1 MPFDSTTPAPPP
13 PLWAHDIRPPCHYR
27 SGVGATLDRTD
38 ELWAAIDGY
47 DDEAAEAALVG
58 MIAELS
64 LSDVVLHVVLPFL
77 HQLGKRWEE
86 GTLSVAHEHFASNL
100 MRRQLWTL
108 NAQPTTKVWPE
119 SGPVVL
125 LACPPGERHDLV
137 LLCFSLL
144 LGETGARA
152 RYLGGDTP
160 MSAIMAAARRSR
172 ADAVVLATTRGTA
185 LAAHASAVTR
195 LALEHQ
201 VFIAGRGATQDVA
214 QSMRAHLLPHDPVA
228 AVGFLVAV
236 LQR

>member
-1 MPFDSTTPAPPP
+1 MGDTLERSES
-13 PLWAHDIRPPCHYR
+13 LW
-27 SGVGATLDRTD
+27 S
-38 ELWAAIDGY
+38 AIDAY
-47 DDEAAEAALVG
+47 DGEAAEATLVA

-64 LSDVVLHVVLPFL
+64 LGDSITQVVLPFL
-77 HQLGKRWEE
+77 EQLGRRWED
-86 GTLSVAHEHFASNL
+86 GSLSVAHEHFASNL
-100 MRRQLWTL
+100 MRRQLWSL
-108 NAQPTTKVWPE
+108 NSQPSPQVWPE
-119 SGPVVL
+119 IGPVVL

-160 MSAIMAAARRSR
+160 MSAIMGAARKSD
-172 ADAVVLATTRGTA
+172 ADAIVLATTRGTA
-185 LAAHASAVTR
+185 FAAHATAISR
-195 LALEHQ
+195 LSLEHQ

-214 QSMRAHLLPHDPVA
+214 QSMRAHLLPQDPVA